1 VSAENSSRTLA
12 WTTRAGYLG
21 CAAVFVDAYTAM
33 TRWINPGMAAFTHDA
48 APFPFRYRILVPSLA
63 RLIADGTG
71 LPLAYVYFAIAV
83 FAVFGIL
90 LAFDLLLASFV
101 RRDAARV
108 LAFGILY
115 PLSWNYLG
123 LNRMYFPFDLPG
135 VALFTL
141 GLVFLVR
148 RSWLL
153 YYPLFVLA
161 TINRETTWLL
171 TLILIVTAWGRMPRS
186 ALVRHVLAQGLLWVG
201 VKAGLAAMYPGGPQ
215 FANMAAQNLSTWRG
229 MFTLS
234 GNGAKDWAKLV
245 LLFGGMAW
253 LLPFV
258 LRQAPRFFRRAWLV
272 FPLFLLPMLLVG
284 TIDEAR
290 LYAEWIP
297 LAAAPVLL
305 ALARLLG
312 EPLTT
317 T

>member
-1 VSAENSSRTLA
+1 MSAEGSSRTLA
-12 WTTRAGYLG
+12 WVTRAAYLG

-33 TRWINPGMAAFTHDA
+33 TRWISPGMDAFTHDL

-63 RLIADGTG
+63 RFLAEGTG
-71 LPLAYVYFAIAV
+71 FPLGHCYFAIAV
-83 FAVFGIL
+83 LAVFAIL
-90 LAFDLLLASFV
+90 LSFDVLLASFV

-148 RSWLL
+148 GSWLA
-153 YYPLFVLA
+153 YYAVFVLA
-161 TINRETTWLL
+161 TINRETTWIL
-171 TLILIVTAWGRMPRS
+171 TLILVVTAWDRMPRR
-186 ALVRHVLAQGLLWVG
+186 ALLLHVLAQGLLWLG
-201 VKAGLAAMYPGGPQ
+201 IKAGLAALYPGGPQ

-229 MFTLS
+229 MLTLS

-245 LLFGGMAW
+245 LLYGGMAW
-253 LLPFV
+253 LVPFA
-258 LRQAPRFFRRAWLV
+258 LREGPRFFRRAWLV
-272 FPLFLLPMLLVG
+272 FPLFLVPMLVVG

-305 ALARLLG
+305 ALARRLG
-312 EPLTT
+312 EPVPEA
-317 T
+317 

>member
-1 VSAENSSRTLA
+1 M
-12 WTTRAGYLG
+12 Y
-21 CAAVFVDAYTAM
+21 
-33 TRWINPGMAAFTHDA
+33 AFTHDG
-48 APFPFRYRILVPSLA
+48 APFPFRYRVLVPGLA
-63 RLIADGTG
+63 RLAEGAG
-71 LPLAYVYFAIAV
+71 VPLPWAYFALATL
-83 FAVFGIL
+83 AVFGLL
-90 LAFDLLLASFV
+90 LAFDRFLAQFV
-101 RRDAARV
+101 RRDIARV

-115 PLSWNYLG
+115 PLSWNYFG

-153 YYPLFVLA
+153 YYPLFILA

-171 TLILIVTAWGRMPRS
+171 TLVLVVTAWDRMPRR
-186 ALVRHVLAQGLLWVG
+186 ALLLHVLAQGMLWVG
-201 VKAGLAAMYPGGPQ
+201 IKAGLAALYPGGPQ

-229 MFTLS
+229 MLTFS
-234 GNGAKDWAKLV
+234 GNGAKDWAKLL

-253 LLPFV
+253 LVPFA
-258 LRQAPRFFRRAWLV
+258 LREAPRFFRRAWLV
-272 FPLFLLPMLLVG
+272 FPLFLVPMLVVG

-305 ALARLLG
+305 ALARRLG
-312 EPLTT
+312 EPVAQA
-317 T
+317 